1 MASTGVELTVQSERA
16 FQKQP
21 IFLNSKATRKSTR
34 TKRWYK
40 DVGLGFKTPRAA
52 IDGQYIGECYYEEV
66 EEDFVILLNYPPY
79 RQEVP
84 MDWSRINSRTY
95 LDWKGCL
102 DKDEPNNYHSS

>member
-21 IFLNSKATRKSTR
+21 IFLNSKATRKATR

-52 IDGQYIGECYYEEV
+52 IDGQYIGE
-66 EEDFVILLNYPPY
+66 
-79 RQEVP
+79 Q
-84 MDWSRINSRTY
+84 SRTAG
-95 LDWKGCL
+95 LAMIKL
-102 DKDEPNNYHSS
+102 I